1 MSRSSDD
8 EGPPTTIGYAPS
20 LPPDSAEVASRR
32 ENPAPRSPPSGQ
44 APTKNREEPDVLT
57 VREAADMLRV
67 NVKTIYA
74 EIAAGRLPHVM
85 LGRRIIRIPRAVL
98 ASLASKS
105 A

>member
-1 MSRSSDD
+1 M
-8 EGPPTTIGYAPS
+8 
-20 LPPDSAEVASRR
+20 
-32 ENPAPRSPPSGQ
+32 
-44 APTKNREEPDVLT
+44 LT
-57 VREAADMLRV
+57 VKEAADFLRV

-74 EIAAGRLPHVM
+74 ELATGRLPHVM

>member
-1 MSRSSDD
+1 MSNDD
-8 EGPPTTIGYAPS
+8 RYVDE
-20 LPPDSAEVASRR
+20 E
-32 ENPAPRSPPSGQ
+32 
-44 APTKNREEPDVLT
+44 APTDVFVRPRPPRPARESASHRDGPDMLT
-57 VREAADMLRV
+57 VKEAADLLRV

-74 EIAAGRLPHVM
+74 ELASGRLPHVM

>member
-1 MSRSSDD
+1 MRHPGEDVD
-8 EGPPTTIGYAPS
+8 E
-20 LPPDSAEVASRR
+20 DED
-32 ENPAPRSPPSGQ
+32 
-44 APTKNREEPDVLT
+44 APTDVYIRANSSRPVRGSKHRGASDMLT
-57 VREAADMLRV
+57 VKEAADLLRV

-74 EIAAGRLPHVM
+74 ELASGRLRHVM

>member
-1 MSRSSDD
+1 M
-8 EGPPTTIGYAPS
+8 
-20 LPPDSAEVASRR
+20 
-32 ENPAPRSPPSGQ
+32 
-44 APTKNREEPDVLT
+44 LT
-57 VREAADMLRV
+57 VKEAADLLRV

-74 EIAAGRLPHVM
+74 ELASGRLPHVM

>member
-1 MSRSSDD
+1 MSHDD
-8 EGPPTTIGYAPS
+8 GSVDEDAPTN
-20 LPPDSAEVASRR
+20 VFVR
-32 ENPAPRSPPSGQ
+32 PAPRRPVRATGPSPG
-44 APTKNREEPDVLT
+44 AADMLT
-57 VREAADMLRV
+57 VREAADLLRV

-74 EIAAGRLPHVM
+74 EIATGRLPHVM

>member
-1 MSRSSDD
+1 MRRSD
-8 EGPPTTIGYAPS
+8 EYVDEDAPTEAFFVQRT
-20 LPPDSAEVASRR
+20 
-32 ENPAPRSPPSGQ
+32 SPPA
-44 APTKNREEPDVLT
+44 APASPERGASDMLT
-57 VREAADMLRV
+57 VKEAADFLRV

-74 EIAAGRLPHVM
+74 ELASGRLPHVM

>member
-1 MSRSSDD
+1 MSHADGYVD
-8 EGPPTTIGYAPS
+8 EEAPTDVFVRPS
-20 LPPDSAEVASRR
+20 LPVPVRSSISSSDGPDM
-32 ENPAPRSPPSGQ
+32 
-44 APTKNREEPDVLT
+44 LT
-57 VREAADMLRV
+57 VREAADLLRV

-74 EIAAGRLPHVM
+74 ELASGRLPHVM

>member
-1 MSRSSDD
+1 MAIACERIQDQWSKAVMPSDQDVD
-8 EGPPTTIGYAPS
+8 E
-20 LPPDSAEVASRR
+20 D
-32 ENPAPRSPPSGQ
+32 
-44 APTKNREEPDVLT
+44 APTEIFVRPTSPRPARASTNRGASDMLT
-57 VREAADMLRV
+57 VKEAADFLRV

-74 EIAAGRLPHVM
+74 EIAAGRLRHVM